1 MDRQHRRDLKHDRFV
16 DEIGAMTVRARDNQ
30 RFLLTITVGVVAAA
44 LVIYGIYFYRSNHE
58 HQAQQAL
65 AAAIATID
73 SPLIPDPAQ
82 AQQQQQP
89 PPANAKY
96 KTEAERNAAAQKQFD
111 DLKKNY
117 SGTDA
122 GDIADLYLA
131 RLAAAKGDV
140 ASSRK
145 LLESFIAGHPRSVL
159 VGSARYSLYQMRIDN
174 GEAAQ
179 VISELENELKK
190 DRPLLPGDSIL
201 ALQAHAYTLQGNA
214 EKSKEAYRRLVTDF
228 PDSPWALDAQRRAPQ
243 A

>member
-1 MDRQHRRDLKHDRFV
+1 MDRLSRRDLKHDRFV
-16 DEIGAMTVRARDNQ
+16 DEIGSLSQRARDNQ
-30 RFLLTITVGVVAAA
+30 RFLLNITIAVVAVA
-44 LVIYGIYFYRSNHE
+44 LIVYGIYFYRSNHE

-73 SPLIPDPAQ
+73 SPLLNDPANP
-82 AQQQQQP
+82 QQTTP
-89 PPANAKY
+89 PPGAKY

-122 GDIADLYLA
+122 ADVADLYLA

-140 ASSRK
+140 AGSRK
-145 LLESFIAGHPRSVL
+145 LLEAFISNHPKSVL

-174 GEAAQ
+174 GEANQ
-179 VISELENELKK
+179 VIAELDNELKK
-190 DRPLLPGDSIL
+190 DDPILPGDSML
-201 ALQAHAYTLQGNA
+201 ALQAHAYTIQGQS
-214 EKSKEAYRRLVTDF
+214 EKSKETYRRLVTDF

>member
-16 DEIGAMTVRARDNQ
+16 DEIGSLSQRARDNQ
-30 RFLLTITVGVVAAA
+30 RFLLMLTLGAVAVA
-44 LVIYGIYFYRSNHE
+44 LVVYGIYFYRSNHE

-73 SPLIPDPAQ
+73 SPLLNDPANP
-82 AQQQQQP
+82 QQQTP
-89 PPANAKY
+89 PPGAKF

-122 GDIADLYLA
+122 ADIADLYLA

-140 ASSRK
+140 ANSRK
-145 LLESFIAGHPRSVL
+145 LLEAFINNHPKSVL

-174 GEAAQ
+174 GEATQ
-179 VISELENELKK
+179 VIAELENELKK
-190 DRPLLPGDSIL
+190 DEPLLPGDSIL
-201 ALQAHAYTLQGNA
+201 ALEAHAYTLQGNP
-214 EKSKEAYRRLVTDF
+214 EKSKETYRRLVTDF
-228 PDSPWALDAQRRAPQ
+228 PDSPWALDAQRRSPQ

>member
-30 RFLLTITVGVVAAA
+30 RFLVTITLGVVALA
-44 LVIYGIYFYRSNHE
+44 LVVYGIYFYRSNHE
-58 HQAQQAL
+58 HQAQQVL

-82 AQQQQQP
+82 PQQQP
-89 PPANAKY
+89 APRNAKY

-131 RLAAAKGDV
+131 RLAAARSDV
-140 ASSRK
+140 PGSRK
-145 LLESFIAGHPRSVL
+145 LLESFIANHPRSVL

-174 GEAAQ
+174 GEGAQ
-179 VISELENELKK
+179 VISELDNELKK
-190 DRPLLPGDSIL
+190 DSPLLPGDSIL
-201 ALQAHAYTLQGNA
+201 ALQAHAYTLQGNS
-214 EKSKEAYRRLVTDF
+214 EKSKETYRRLVTDF
-228 PDSPWALDAQRRAPQ
+228 PDSPWALDAQRRSPQ

>member
-16 DEIGAMTVRARDNQ
+16 DEIGSLSMKARENQ
-30 RFLLTITVGVVAAA
+30 RFLLMITLGVVAVA
-44 LVIYGIYFYRSNHE
+44 LIVYGIYFYRSNQE

-73 SPLIPDPAQ
+73 SPLTTDPVNP
-82 AQQQQQP
+82 QQP
-89 PPANAKY
+89 IPPAAKF
-96 KTEAERNAAAQKQFD
+96 KTEKERNAAAQKQFD

-122 GDIADLYLA
+122 ADIADLYLA

-140 ASSRK
+140 AGSRK
-145 LLESFIAGHPRSVL
+145 LLETFINNHPKSVL

-174 GEAAQ
+174 GEAQQ
-179 VISELENELKK
+179 VITELDNELKK
-190 DRPLLPGDSIL
+190 EEPMIPGDSIL
-201 ALQAHAYTLQGNA
+201 ALQAHAYTLQGNS
-214 EKSKEAYRRLVTDF
+214 EKSKETYRRLVTDF
-228 PDSPWALDAQRRAPQ
+228 PDSPWALDAQRRSPQ

>member
-16 DEIGAMTVRARDNQ
+16 DEIGSLSQRARDNQ
-30 RFLLTITVGVVAAA
+30 RFLLMLTLGAVAVA
-44 LVIYGIYFYRSNHE
+44 LVVYGIYFYRSNHE

-73 SPLIPDPAQ
+73 SPLLNDPANP
-82 AQQQQQP
+82 QQQT
-89 PPANAKY
+89 PPAGAKF

-140 ASSRK
+140 ATSRK
-145 LLESFIAGHPRSVL
+145 LLETFISNHPKSVL

-174 GEAAQ
+174 GEATQ
-179 VISELENELKK
+179 VITELENELKK
-190 DRPLLPGDSIL
+190 DEPLLPGDSIL

-214 EKSKEAYRRLVTDF
+214 EKSKETYRRLVTDF
-228 PDSPWALDAQRRAPQ
+228 PDSPWALDAQRRSPQ

>member
-1 MDRQHRRDLKHDRFV
+1 MDRLSRRDLKHDRFV
-16 DEIGAMTVRARDNQ
+16 DEIGSLSQRARDNQ
-30 RFLLTITVGVVAAA
+30 RFLLNITIAVVAVA
-44 LVIYGIYFYRSNHE
+44 LIVYGIYFYRSNHE

-73 SPLIPDPAQ
+73 SPLLNDPANPQQ
-82 AQQQQQP
+82 AK
-89 PPANAKY
+89 PPATAKY

-122 GDIADLYLA
+122 ADVADLYLA

-140 ASSRK
+140 AGSRK
-145 LLESFIAGHPRSVL
+145 LLESFINNHPKSVL

-174 GEAAQ
+174 GEANQ
-179 VISELENELKK
+179 VIAELDNELKK
-190 DRPLLPGDSIL
+190 DDPILPGDSML
-201 ALQAHAYTLQGNA
+201 ALQAHAYTIQGQS
-214 EKSKEAYRRLVTDF
+214 EKSKETYRRLVTDF
-228 PDSPWALDAQRRAPQ
+228 PDSPWALDAQRRSPQ

>member
-16 DEIGAMTVRARDNQ
+16 DEIGSLSMRARDNQ
-30 RFLLTITVGVVAAA
+30 RFLLMLTLGVVAVA
-44 LVIYGIYFYRSNHE
+44 LVVYGIYFYRSNHE

-73 SPLIPDPAQ
+73 SPLLNDPAT
-82 AQQQQQP
+82 AQQQKP
-89 PPANAKY
+89 PVGAKF

-122 GDIADLYLA
+122 ADIADLYLA
-131 RLAAAKGDV
+131 RLAAAKGDI
-140 ASSRK
+140 ANSRK
-145 LLESFIAGHPRSVL
+145 LLEAFISNHPKSVL

-174 GEAAQ
+174 GEATQ
-179 VISELENELKK
+179 VIAELDNELKK
-190 DRPLLPGDSIL
+190 DEPLLPGDSIL
-201 ALQAHAYTLQGNA
+201 ALQAHAYTIQGQP
-214 EKSKEAYRRLVTDF
+214 EKSKETYRRLVTDF
-228 PDSPWALDAQRRAPQ
+228 PDSPWALDAQRRSPQ